1 MENINIPIRKQKPK
15 LITSIIAIGNPIIDI
30 TAEIEEDIIRC
41 YNLNPGDINYATN
54 ENLGF
59 YSAIEQMLQVSKTPG
74 GSAQNILRAIS
85 WGLRS
90 NQINN
95 NLIKLS
101 MLGSVGGDSYKNQI
115 INSLNQ
121 YNIKTDLLEEISN
134 MKTSRCA
141 IGIFN
146 GNKYFLSENQI
157 EYSPSPYYIKVHS
170 HLKTI

>member
-30 TAEIEEDIIRC
+30 TAEIEEDIIRR

-101 MLGSVGGDSYKNQI
+101 MLGSVGGDSYK
-115 INSLNQ
+115 
-121 YNIKTDLLEEISN
+121 IK
-134 MKTSRCA
+134 
-141 IGIFN
+141 
-146 GNKYFLSENQI
+146 
-157 EYSPSPYYIKVHS
+157 
-170 HLKTI
+170 